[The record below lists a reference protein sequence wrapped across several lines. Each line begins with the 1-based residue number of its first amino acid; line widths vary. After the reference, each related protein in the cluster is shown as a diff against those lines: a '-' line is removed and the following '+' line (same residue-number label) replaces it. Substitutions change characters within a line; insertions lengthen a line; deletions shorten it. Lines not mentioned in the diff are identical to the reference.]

1 MARSFD
7 GLAQRF
13 RAAIERDHV
22 VGTVAAEDH
31 KRRLAEDDAARDVL
45 IADLRALA
53 ASLQVVAVEEVEG
66 GILWRMGDR
75 EVRFV
80 PSEPGRLA
88 VTWREVR
95 SFQGQLYRERALGD
109 RWVLIVG
116 RPPFE
121 DRVPLLDAGVE
132 RLLVAG
138 LGLPAPDDVAD
149 DGAAAEDEGPVEPEE
164 ATEATEAIASGP
176 SHGNRR
182 L

>member
-22 VGTVAAEDH
+22 VGMVAAEDRE
-31 KRRLAEDDAARDVL
+31 RRLAEDDAARDAL

-53 ASLQVVAVEEVEG
+53 ASLQVVAVDEVEG
-66 GILWRMGDR
+66 GILWRVGDR

-80 PSEPGRLA
+80 ASEPGRLA
-88 VTWREVR
+88 VSWREVR
-95 SFQGQLYRERALGD
+95 AFQGQLYRERALGD

-138 LGLPAPDDVAD
+138 LGLPAPDDAASEVGVD
-149 DGAAAEDEGPVEPEE
+149 DDAPVEPEE
-164 ATEATEAIASGP
+164 ATEATEALPARG
-176 SHGNRR
+176 GNRR

>member
-7 GLAQRF
+7 GVAERF
-13 RAAIERDHV
+13 RAAIEREHV
-22 VGTVAAEDH
+22 VGTVAAEDRE
-31 KRRLAEDDAARDVL
+31 RRVAEDNAARDAL

-53 ASLQVVAVEEVEG
+53 ASLGVVAVTEVEG
-66 GILWRMGDR
+66 GIAWRLGER
-75 EVRFV
+75 EVRFAA
-80 PSEPGRLA
+80 SEPGRLA

-116 RPPFE
+116 RPPLE

-138 LGLPAPDDVAD
+138 LGLPAPDDAGATD
-149 DGAAAEDEGPVEPEE
+149 DGEVEQEAQVDHEE
-164 ATEATEAIASGP
+164 ATEVMDAHPTRS
-176 SHGNRR
+176 NRR